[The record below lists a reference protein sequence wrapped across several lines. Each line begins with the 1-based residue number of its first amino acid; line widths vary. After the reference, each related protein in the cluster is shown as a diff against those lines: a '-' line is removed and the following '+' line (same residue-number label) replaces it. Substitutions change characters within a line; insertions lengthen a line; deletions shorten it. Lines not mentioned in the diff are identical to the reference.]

1 MEKQSEVLQLV
12 ERLEDSQSRDCCSQ
26 RTEAATELRRLH
38 AENERLRI
46 ELQAAQGNE
55 QTLAFA
61 LLAARRNI

>member
-1 MEKQSEVLQLV
+1 MEKQSEAHRLADTPFALRDGRWNLQA
-12 ERLEDSQSRDCCSQ
+12 DD
-26 RTEAATELRRLH
+26 ELLRLH

-46 ELQAAQGNE
+46 ELQVAQGNE